1 MLLVFSAC
9 SEGCANLPFNWLSLR
24 KAEGL
29 CVLDLA
35 QIWEWRVLPNPH
47 LAARWHSPLM
57 EVVYRR
63 VVNAVS
69 EGNVSQFVKERNF
82 EDIR

>member
-1 MLLVFSAC
+1 M
-9 SEGCANLPFNWLSLR
+9 
-24 KAEGL
+24 
-29 CVLDLA
+29 
-35 QIWEWRVLPNPH
+35 LPNPH